1 MGTARETCDG
11 KAHVF
16 VWDGENWQEQAELI
30 HTCTTTN
37 DAFGHAVPID
47 VDIIVVGAPYENNKT
62 GVAYIFQRYDTAWQQ
77 VAMPYLMLTL
87 VLYFVMAQYPCD
99 TSVIAAVDDRNRQG
113 AVYVFTSKS
122 NSG

>member
-47 VDIIVVGAPYENNKT
+47 VDIIVVGAP
-62 GVAYIFQRYDTAWQQ
+62 
-77 VAMPYLMLTL
+77 
-87 VLYFVMAQYPCD
+87 
-99 TSVIAAVDDRNRQG
+99 
-113 AVYVFTSKS
+113 
-122 NSG
+122 